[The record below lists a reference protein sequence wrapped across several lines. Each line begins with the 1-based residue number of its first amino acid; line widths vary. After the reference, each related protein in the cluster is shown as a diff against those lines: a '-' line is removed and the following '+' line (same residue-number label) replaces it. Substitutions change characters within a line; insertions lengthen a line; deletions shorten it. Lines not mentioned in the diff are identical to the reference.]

1 MTDFNKDFDKDAYGE
16 KLRDDIRD
24 RIHDEIRDRRR
35 ELKDLRKRQKGDRH
49 DSPMQG
55 AVVGGI
61 VCLVGLLLLLDHL
74 NIISVDHLWRFWP
87 VIVIGIGAAH
97 MADPGRRQWGAVVL
111 AVGTL
116 LLLSSLNILRV
127 DWAELWP
134 LAIIIAGGMMIWN
147 SIDARRRR
155 TDIPD
160 SASTMNAY
168 AIFGGLERRITAKDF
183 RFGRISAVFGG
194 AELDFNEA
202 DIQGDTG
209 ELELNA
215 IFGGVELRVPE
226 NWNVEARNQT
236 MFGGYSDKTRNS
248 MRAADSTGTA
258 GAKTLIISGTIMF
271 GGVEVKN

>member
-1 MTDFNKDFDKDAYGE
+1 MTDFNQDFDKDAYG
-16 KLRDDIRD
+16 KNLRDDIRD

-35 ELKDLRKRQKGDRH
+35 ELKELRRRQKGDRH
-49 DSPMQG
+49 ESPIHS
-55 AVVGGI
+55 AVIGGI

-87 VIVIGIGAAH
+87 LILIAVGGAH
-97 MADPGRRQWGAVVL
+97 MADPARRQWGAIVFVV
-111 AVGTL
+111 GSIF
-116 LLLSSLNILRV
+116 LLSSLNILRF

-134 LAIIIAGGMMIWN
+134 LAIIVAGGMMIWN
-147 SIDARRRR
+147 SLQAQRRR

-168 AIFGGLERRITAKDF
+168 AIFSGLERRVTAKNF
-183 RFGRISAVFGG
+183 RFGRVSAVFGG
-194 AELDFNEA
+194 AELDFNDA
-202 DIQGDTG
+202 DIEGDTG

-215 IFGGVELRVPE
+215 VFGGVELRVPE

-248 MRAADSTGTA
+248 KRAADPANA
-258 GAKTLIISGTIMF
+258 GGKTLIISGTVMF
-271 GGVEVKN
+271 SGVEVKN

>member
-1 MTDFNKDFDKDAYGE
+1 MTDFNKDFDKDAY
-16 KLRDDIRD
+16 RDSTERDIRD

-35 ELKDLRKRQKGDRH
+35 ELKDLRRRQKGDRH
-49 DSPMQG
+49 DSPVHG

-87 VIVIGIGAAH
+87 LILIAVGAAH
-97 MADPGRRQWGAVVL
+97 MAEPGRRQWGAVVL
-111 AVGTL
+111 VVGALFL
-116 LLLSSLNILRV
+116 LTSLNILRV
-127 DWAELWP
+127 DWSELWP

-147 SIDARRRR
+147 SLDAQRRRSN
-155 TDIPD
+155 IPD

-168 AIFGGLERRITAKDF
+168 AIFSGLERRVTAKDF

-194 AELDFNEA
+194 AELDFHDA
-202 DIQGDTG
+202 DIEGDTG

-248 MRAADSTGTA
+248 MRQADSASA
-258 GAKTLIISGTIMF
+258 GAKTLIISGSILF

>member
-1 MTDFNKDFDKDAYGE
+1 MTDFNKDFDKDAYRDSL
-16 KLRDDIRD
+16 KDDIRD

-35 ELKDLRKRQKGDRH
+35 ELKDLRKRHKGDHH
-49 DSPMQG
+49 DSPFHG
-55 AVVGGI
+55 AVVGGV

-87 VIVIGIGAAH
+87 LILIAVGAAH
-97 MADPGRRQWGAVVL
+97 LADPGRRPWGAVVL
-111 AVGTL
+111 TVGVIF
-116 LLLSSLNILRV
+116 LLSSLNILRF

-134 LAIIIAGGMMIWN
+134 LAIIVAGGMMVWN
-147 SIDARRRR
+147 SLQAQRRR
-155 TDIPD
+155 TDMPD
-160 SASTMNAY
+160 SAATMNAY
-168 AIFGGLERRITAKDF
+168 AIFGGLERRFTVKDF
-183 RFGRISAVFGG
+183 RFGRVSAVFGG
-194 AELDFNEA
+194 AELDFHDA
-202 DIQGDTG
+202 DIDGDTG

-248 MRAADSTGTA
+248 MRAADSTIVA
-258 GAKTLIISGTIMF
+258 AKTLIISGTVMF

>member
-1 MTDFNKDFDKDAYGE
+1 MTDFNKDFEKDAY
-16 KLRDDIRD
+16 RDSPKQDIRD

-49 DSPMQG
+49 DSPAQG
-55 AVVGGI
+55 AVVGGL

-87 VIVIGIGAAH
+87 LILIAVGAAH
-97 MADPGRRQWGAVVL
+97 MAEPGRRQWGAVVL
-111 AVGTL
+111 VVGAIF
-116 LLLSSLNILRV
+116 LLSSLNILRF

-134 LAIIIAGGMMIWN
+134 LAIIVAGGMMIWN
-147 SIDARRRR
+147 SLQAQRRR

-160 SASTMNAY
+160 SAATMNAY
-168 AIFGGLERRITAKDF
+168 AIFSGLERRVTAKDF

-194 AELDFNEA
+194 AELDFHDA
-202 DIQGDTG
+202 DIDGDTG

-248 MRAADSTGTA
+248 KRADEASA
-258 GAKTLIISGTIMF
+258 GGKTLIVSGTVMF

>member
-1 MTDFNKDFDKDAYGE
+1 MTDFNKDFDKDAY
-16 KLRDDIRD
+16 RDSLKQDLRD

-49 DSPMQG
+49 ESPAQG
-55 AVVGGI
+55 AVVGGL

-87 VIVIGIGAAH
+87 LILIAVGAAH
-97 MADPGRRQWGAVVL
+97 MAEPGRRQWGAVVL
-111 AVGTL
+111 VVGAIF
-116 LLLSSLNILRV
+116 LLSSLNILRF

-134 LAIIIAGGMMIWN
+134 LAIIVAGGMMIWN
-147 SIDARRRR
+147 SLQAQRRRA
-155 TDIPD
+155 DIPE
-160 SASTMNAY
+160 SAATMNAY
-168 AIFGGLERRITAKDF
+168 AIFSGLERRVTAKDF
-183 RFGRISAVFGG
+183 RFGRVSAVFGG
-194 AELDFNEA
+194 AELDFHDA
-202 DIQGDTG
+202 DIEGDTG

-248 MRAADSTGTA
+248 KRVADSATA
-258 GAKTLIISGTIMF
+258 AKTLIISGSVMF